1 MESVDP
7 DSLALRLPVDF
18 VVRGT
23 PASIQTSNKRTRDA
37 WIAKVREAAR
47 ARVAELTDFHFLV
60 ERPVSITIYYFP
72 PDAMP
77 GDLDNIVKYTVDGP
91 KRVIYPDDKSVERIL
106 IQKFEPGTPRFFRA
120 LTPKLAEA
128 LDSEPPVLY
137 MRIDGDLLWR
147 ILP

>member
-1 MESVDP
+1 
-7 DSLALRLPVDF
+7 
-18 VVRGT
+18 
-23 PASIQTSNKRTRDA
+23 
-37 WIAKVREAAR
+37 
-47 ARVAELTDFHFLV
+47 
-60 ERPVSITIYYFP
+60 
-72 PDAMP
+72 MP

-128 LDSEPPVLY
+128 LDSEPPVLC